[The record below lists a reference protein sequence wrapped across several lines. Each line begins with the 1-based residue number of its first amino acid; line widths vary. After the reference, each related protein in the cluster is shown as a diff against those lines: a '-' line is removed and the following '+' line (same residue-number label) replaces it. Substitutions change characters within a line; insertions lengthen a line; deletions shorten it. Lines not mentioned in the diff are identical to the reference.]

1 VFTITVPP
9 LRERP
14 ADVAPLAAH
23 HAARAAERLGR
34 SAPRLASRELRV
46 LERYPWPG
54 NVRELVAVVERSV
67 IAGRWDVEPLAH
79 ATRIGGGAP
88 DEPVLSAAAWRQRER
103 ANLEAALRQSG
114 GRVYGRGGAAEAL
127 GVPPTTLASRL
138 KALGV
143 TAGARRG
150 AGAS

>member
-1 VFTITVPP
+1 
-9 LRERP
+9 
-14 ADVAPLAAH
+14 
-23 HAARAAERLGR
+23 
-34 SAPRLASRELRV
+34 
-46 LERYPWPG
+46 
-54 NVRELVAVVERSV
+54 VRELVAVVERSV